1 MTRAVWNTLLEEARK
16 VHAAHPDLRAFC
28 DFPQDLDPMPV
39 ARHPVPPAD
48 LLAAETGLHSPDYGP
63 LRDAF
68 CAAGPHAHWRETY
81 KDTAIGQDFM
91 DRFGCFALIGPEGGF
106 ASAVI
111 RAWVV
116 YMPAH
121 LYYPWHHHPAEE
133 IYLVLAGSA
142 RFMRQGS
149 ADRILGAG
157 ATSFHAGNQPHAM
170 ETTDHP
176 VMALV
181 LWRNGF
187 ESPPVL
193 TDGIDP
199 AG

>member
-1 MTRAVWNTLLEEARK
+1 MMTTILDTLRLQ
-16 VHAAHPDLRAFC
+16 VQTAHEIHPQLRAFVA
-28 DFPQDLDPMPV
+28 FPDDLTTGNY
-39 ARHPVPPAD
+39 RRRTHG
-48 LLAAETGLHSPDYGP
+48 AEAKMSAEIWDGGGQLDA
-63 LRDAF
+63 LRDALIG
-68 CAAGPHAHWRETY
+68 AAGLAQWRLTY
-81 KDTAIGQDFM
+81 EGSKIDPDFM
-91 DRFGCFALIGPEGGF
+91 ERFGCYCIIGDGGF
-106 ASAVI
+106 WRSHQMSGY
-111 RAWVV
+111 VV
-116 YMPAH
+116 YMPAGLH
-121 LYYPWHHHPAEE
+121 YPWHHHPAEE

-149 ADRILGAG
+149 ADRILGPG